1 MIYYYRSSECTLC
14 YFFESVCITTR
25 IYQLL
30 TNRSYLPIY
39 LPIMLKLKLEL
50 TEQFLCNRTRM
61 INYLLYISIC
71 DIFKELQLDILCGL
85 SNIFTF
91 TYIYIYTVKHTHRH
105 TQAHIYLT
113 LLRKFP
119 TIILYLLLESIARD
133 YL

>member
-1 MIYYYRSSECTLC
+1 MYLKLFCRICMYNYT
-14 YFFESVCITTR
+14 

-39 LPIMLKLKLEL
+39 LPITLKLKLKLTEL

-91 TYIYIYTVKHTHRH
+91 TYIYIYTQTHTH
-105 TQAHIYLT
+105 TLAHIYLT
-113 LLRKFP
+113 F
-119 TIILYLLLESIARD
+119 T
-133 YL
+133 